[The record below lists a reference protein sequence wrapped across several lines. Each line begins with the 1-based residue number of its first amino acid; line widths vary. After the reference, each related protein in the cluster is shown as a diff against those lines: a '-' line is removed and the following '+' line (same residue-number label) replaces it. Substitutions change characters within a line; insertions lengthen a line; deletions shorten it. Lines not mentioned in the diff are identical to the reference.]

1 MLAATQHLVS
11 MYQCLSRAQYSP
23 AEMATHCRKFLLLYV
38 ELEQN
43 TAEGL
48 WKFKP
53 KFHMAQ
59 ELREYDSVNP
69 SVTWVYRDEDF
80 KPWHQGFRFSSTSPE
95 LWGSVLALGVLFP
108 DHQPVSLLD
117 QPGLSLYQDCKCL
130 RKTLHCLMSL
140 PGKQGST

>member
-11 MYQCLSRAQYSP
+11 VYQCLSRDQYSP

-38 ELEQN
+38 ELEKN
-43 TAEGL
+43 TAEGV

-59 ELREYDSVNP
+59 ELCEHDLVNP

-80 KPWHQGFRFSSTSPE
+80 GGSMAEEEHIQ
-95 LWGSVLALGVLFP
+95 LWPFK
-108 DHQPVSLLD
+108 
-117 QPGLSLYQDCKCL
+117 KCFA
-130 RKTLHCLMSL
+130 
-140 PGKQGST
+140 